1 MYDYSY
7 RESMKVD
14 TLRTLKR
21 FNSRKHVNYL
31 LRSDKHN
38 IFSTSKQN
46 WDQPVATRTI
56 DIWILLELDQ
66 IALNTI
72 HVVKDFED
80 EEEDEKEELMTA
92 SMDGVI
98 GNVFPDIGTL
108 FVLETFDNRQID
120 IERTLVSSLFNL
132 RTFATL
138 V

>member
-1 MYDYSY
+1 MQGGVAGGGGGGRRRGYAGAKRGGAGSGGAGKRGYAGAA
-7 RESMKVD
+7 REAAAAK
-14 TLRTLKR
+14 
-21 FNSRKHVNYL
+21 
-31 LRSDKHN
+31 
-38 IFSTSKQN
+38 
-46 WDQPVATRTI
+46 
-56 DIWILLELDQ
+56 
-66 IALNTI
+66 
-72 HVVKDFED
+72 D